1 MDFKA
6 QMKVR
11 DKIVDLTISW
21 THAGLNL
28 WTKGLVGKKALVC
41 HQTKT
46 TRIILYL
53 NKQKAQ
59 CKIVESE

>member
-1 MDFKA
+1 MKVLDFKA

-28 WTKGLVGKKALVC
+28 WSKGLVGKKTLVS
-41 HQTKT
+41 
-46 TRIILYL
+46 
-53 NKQKAQ
+53 KQRQ
-59 CKIVESE
+59 QE